1 MSDIEEISII
11 LIDEDEVTTT
21 LLEVKST
28 LLLAYD
34 LLEVINIAIEA
45 ETLTPTSLIG
55 PIELVKKELLQGT
68 INKLNLILNI

>member
-1 MSDIEEISII
+1 MSDVEEINIS
-11 LIDEDEVTTT
+11 LTDEVTTT

-34 LLEVINIAIEA
+34 LLEVMNIAIEA

-55 PIELVKKELLQGT
+55 PIGLVKKELLQGT
-68 INKLNLILNI
+68 INKLDLILNI